1 MLNIL
6 IFKDRESICG
16 AIGRHQPPLDCKP
29 ESREAFFKLTEANN
43 LSTIVLDKPLALEP
57 VTVKKPWGEEI
68 WFSGIEERGVSSSN
82 GIPITFLIE
91 IFGDQAISSIILV
104 INSLLDI
111 KQDEPLEQEERK
123 ESADS

>member
-1 MLNIL
+1 
-6 IFKDRESICG
+6 
-16 AIGRHQPPLDCKP
+16 
-29 ESREAFFKLTEANN
+29 
-43 LSTIVLDKPLALEP
+43 
-57 VTVKKPWGEEI
+57 
-68 WFSGIEERGVSSSN
+68 
-82 GIPITFLIE
+82 LIE